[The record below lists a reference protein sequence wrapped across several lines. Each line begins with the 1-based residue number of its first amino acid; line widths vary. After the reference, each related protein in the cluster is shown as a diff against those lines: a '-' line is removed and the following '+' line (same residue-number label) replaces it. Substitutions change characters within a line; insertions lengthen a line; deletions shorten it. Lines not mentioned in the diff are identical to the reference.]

1 MAHLIHVGYAVSRR
15 GSARRPR
22 VVVVTDTP
30 AIIPE
35 LQKSLGQTV
44 EVVRFNFVAYAKQ
57 STNRSEVFNL
67 KYGLPAHKRLRDW
80 GAMPR
85 WVAMVDFFLAAR
97 ARTAIISG
105 AYRRVSTTYAQ
116 FLAALAHA
124 NTLDEADPSRPACVY
139 YSSLQSPLLTSGL
152 ASQSGWGHTWRPFGG
167 KLGCRNQA
175 TQCARTALLP
185 YAWWDAPW
193 QSPISADMRKL
204 RGLAG
209 LDATGQ
215 VSDRAMHQFCA
226 AARRRAA
233 VRTTLP
239 VPSYDEAIAQGA

>member
-1 MAHLIHVGYAVSRR
+1 MSHH

-22 VVVVTDTP
+22 VVIVTDTP
-30 AIIPE
+30 SIVQE

-44 EVVRFNFVAYAKQ
+44 EVVRFNYLEYAKRAG
-57 STNRSEVFNL
+57 TNRSEVFSL
-67 KYGLPAHKRLRDW
+67 RYGMPEHKRLRDW

-97 ARTAIISG
+97 ARTAVVSG

-116 FLAALAHA
+116 FVAALAHA
-124 NTLDEADPSRPACVY
+124 NTLDDKDPSRPACAY
-139 YSSLQSPLLTSGL
+139 YSSLQPHLLTSGL

-167 KLGCRNQA
+167 RLGCRTQPS
-175 TQCARTALLP
+175 QCARTALLP

-193 QSPISADMRKL
+193 QSPISGDLRKL

-209 LDATGQ
+209 LDPSGQ
-215 VSDRAMHQFCA
+215 VSDRAMTQFCA
-226 AARRRAA
+226 AARRRPV
-233 VRTTLP
+233 VRTKLQ
-239 VPSYDEAIAQGA
+239 VPSYAEAIAKGP

>member
-1 MAHLIHVGYAVSRR
+1 M
-15 GSARRPR
+15 
-22 VVVVTDTP
+22 VVVTDTP

-44 EVVRFNFVAYAKQ
+44 EIVHFNYLAYAKQ
-57 STNRSEVFNL
+57 STNRSEAFSLN
-67 KYGLPAHKRLRDW
+67 YGMPAHKRLRDW

-97 ARTAIISG
+97 ARTAVVSG

-116 FLAALAHA
+116 FIAALANA
-124 NTLDEADPSRPACVY
+124 NSVDEEDPSRPACEY
-139 YSSLQSPLLTSGL
+139 YSSLQSPLLSSGL

-167 KLGCRNQA
+167 RLGCRNQA
-175 TQCARTALLP
+175 TQCALTALLP
-185 YAWWDAPW
+185 YTWWDAPW
-193 QSPISADMRKL
+193 QSPISGDLRKL

-215 VSDRAMHQFCA
+215 VSERAMNLFCA
-226 AARRRAA
+226 AARRRPVA
-233 VRTTLP
+233 RSKLQ
-239 VPSYDEAIAQGA
+239 VPSYDEAIAKGT